1 MFDVKKEKLSKC
13 GYVGICLCVIG
24 LIIGLFTRTNNV
36 AQGISLIVGWI
47 GIGIATTAGFRKIT
61 QRLSRGAKIFILII
75 ASVGVLLGIC
85 SGISRLLSALG

>member
-1 MFDVKKEKLSKC
+1 MFGLKKEKLSKS

-47 GIGIATTAGFRKIT
+47 GIGIATTAGFRRIT
-61 QRLSRGAKIFILII
+61 QKLSRGAKLFVLII
-75 ASVGVLLGIC
+75 VSVGILLGIC
-85 SGISRLLSALG
+85 SGILRLLSALG